1 MSDKEVGGIYKEIIN
16 FFQKVNANGFFF
28 LLFSFCSSYLAFK

>member
-28 LLFSFCSSYLAFK
+28 FTFFILL